1 MAIISEKSFVN
12 GAEKNQRK
20 KTQRPQTA
28 IVAEADFL
36 SRGGDEM
43 QRRKTAFESYKAAR
57 AALQQEQQRRQQEAA
72 ARRVGAQADALQKN
86 YYAYRQ
92 AGAPQAAQDAAYQN
106 YKRALGQQYELDR
119 ANALGQQLDPKQ
131 MQHLTAMRY
140 RDPAQAA
147 AQEAAKNTPAAKN
160 RQWSE
165 EREQKRR
172 EQLSEQEFN
181 RSGAMQEQYGS
192 YDNYLRGVYAGYD
205 EAAAKREAEQAK
217 TSEDLRAESDALQT
231 RLDALSDQ
239 LKTAYQNPSAESYKN
254 LMELQQQW
262 KDVRKQKKEADQRV
276 SEKQRGEKRSAKQ
289 AAQKTAQEKYSGWS
303 EERMQGRLDELN
315 RQINLALARSDGM
328 ADVSALKTERET
340 LEEEKRRVYP
350 TAWQK
355 AGRFLEDAGT
365 AFYEGGNAQAM
376 SGLEMAHNVA
386 ETKVNQG
393 AAWALRD
400 IANSATLHAL
410 GGDRYAEKLRSLAD
424 RLATEYDYTD
434 AQAWQ
439 DEYNRIMNEV
449 SQDHSPVGT
458 WILQQLPSAGAMM
471 GDLMVSTATGGTISP
486 MTAMGIRAG
495 GNAMLDAHNE
505 GATDTQAVLIGLQ
518 NAAVEMLSEK
528 LFGGN
533 PVYDEDVGL
542 VNKAVSK
549 LTKSK
554 TVMRVLDSKA
564 FDFASEGLEEVVAE
578 LLEPTFQS
586 FVLKGTLKG
595 ATNAENI
602 GNAFLGGVFLAA
614 LGDLAGLPG
623 GLTQAKQERQTRY
636 YAKILAEQGAQSENA
651 GVREAA
657 AAVQE
662 KLDYGRTPDMEDIG
676 RVLSAMD
683 DAGETQAA
691 QEAAE
696 AAQSSRAYNQYEKAV
711 EDVQQSRAAYEQAQ
725 RQQAQQGVDLYDED
739 GSLLDV
745 GEGWAEI
752 DPEQYAGRQAAQAEA
767 EMNAAAAE
775 ADDAYLERQAK
786 KHSYDDLTTSYFANG
801 NTTDLSVEEYAG
813 KFQKVYERGQMGV
826 SKEWALAAATGM
838 NRDVAAAAWEAGRKA
853 AQQSGAAQ
861 YSISQNYRQKL
872 RQWNRDGKPQGASFE
887 LGTTGATL
895 QGLGAVESDIYMNGD
910 KIKTILKEHPE
921 ITMQEIERVPEILED
936 PVLILKSKAGR
947 GDNSRLVL
955 FGSVKAQ
962 NGQPMLAVLDLRATE
977 GGFLLDDM
985 QKVNSAYTK
994 KNPASFIQSSEVL
1007 YADEKRTIPLLHR
1020 TGLTIASQRLL
1031 RNGSMGSISYSRE
1044 NVNLKGVPFGEVVQA
1059 EQKGEHNGSNVSDEG
1074 QKRNAGARA
1083 GEQARRMEQAAGGR
1097 SESARRGRERA
1108 AQAKNLSGAWPRV
1121 TNAALLGEG
1130 GTQNTVAVMPAAEIA
1145 KNADAKQAADFF
1157 RTANIKRY
1165 KLVVGQLE
1173 IERDGKTFRADGATL
1188 ADGTVLVRLDSEEF
1202 SAFQLA
1208 KHEVYHI
1215 VAQRNAELAQ
1225 RIRKRLVA
1233 EGKISRAQ
1241 IDSYIE
1247 AYNAIYGDNTDAY
1260 VEEIVA
1266 DAYAGINRT
1275 AYGTNSIRA
1284 EVTMEAGQW
1293 TKKTGSAR
1301 APPESRY
1308 SIEKTEDGRKY
1319 VLVDQQQGRF
1329 IGLSNKEAAKLAK
1342 EIIQEEFSGQT
1353 LPLGEY
1359 SAVTVRRRGGEYG
1372 FDGAKKY
1379 AYDGSRYGDEA
1390 FQAKMRAAANLD
1402 EMLEASE
1409 YIGHSDDRKNH
1420 IFATDGFDY
1429 YKTTFVVGGRAFE
1442 GVFNIGLSDM
1452 GATFYGMTKIEQ
1464 VTDTDSF
1471 VSSRANETR
1480 SDNGDL
1486 PKSKVARNGENV
1498 NGKFSASAEQSD
1510 ERKNTQAEITAQYR
1524 QSVHDILNGTNST
1537 NDALLVGYTPE
1548 VYQKLGMPDL
1558 PFVVGSGHVY
1568 SMAKTADEASAEGKF
1583 HKGVNYHGLGENVVA
1598 DILDF
1603 VKDPVM
1609 VISAKDV
1616 DTNTAPMRSTH
1627 SVVALIDVGTGK
1639 ESMVIPVAITAE
1651 RTVNGM
1657 RMDVNAISSAYE
1669 KNTTGLVNEAIAQ
1682 FNAGENSVFYV
1693 KKGAANLLGAGV
1705 QFPEQLK
1712 AAASSDGIVRKFD
1725 SKINMSVQNVT
1736 ESKQFKNWF
1745 GDWQNHPE
1753 RASKVVNADGTPKVV
1768 YHQTENE
1775 FTVFDVRRNGAGT
1788 SDNETPFGIFLKS
1801 NDKDIGLRGKNQMA
1815 LYANIRNPLPVQNRA
1830 ELKQKLRALSPEYDA
1845 IVREHTAL
1853 DAEYK
1858 QRFEEAK
1865 NNFVRFLTDWKA
1877 AHPGENSRRLYGT
1890 PEFERVFNA
1899 EDTIVEEWGEKANE
1913 LSYRAKE
1920 VLTDALRKAG
1930 YDGII
1935 LANDAGSW
1943 GRSTDAYIALDP
1955 EQIKSATDNVG
1966 TFDRNNPDIR
1976 FSASAE
1982 QSGET
1987 YKGIDLAEDGAAYT
2001 YDFLTAQPDMNVT
2014 TLPEVDAVRGENNRV
2029 DTAKVVQQGMK
2040 NARAVGTERDGKVY
2054 VQNRYTGRTLR
2065 IDANSIRHGLNG
2077 DANRLLTNARL
2088 GAVIG
2093 DVVQNAVP
2101 VNALRNKAKGVA
2113 GTYAMAAYATDS
2125 RGREFAAVVTV
2136 EQRSG
2141 NVAGVELYDVTHAV
2155 SGRQKRSERVGT
2167 KPQGVYPSTNASSK
2181 ITVADFLQIV
2191 NGTHQSILS
2200 QDVLDHFGETK
2211 NPGGYYTG
2219 QAKFATAQQRFRD
2232 ALPERA
2238 AEYVA
2243 RTENA
2248 LVRRLADNLSVPE
2261 AAKRET
2267 LRPIADEIIYD
2278 VLRGGEIDNAKL
2290 NRLFEQ
2296 AWEAGREADTEYY
2309 EQYKDVREKIR
2320 TQRVSISLKD
2330 RADIAD
2336 FGLFRRQTMGT
2347 LRITSD
2353 GLPVDTFYQE
2363 MRDMAPEL
2371 FPASITAPSDQ
2382 LIRLYEVAQSI
2393 RAREKTLE
2401 EAFGAQAESFKTWA
2415 RNDFDE
2421 SVQRLAEGIRIAQ
2434 RYQEA
2439 QERRKE
2445 KLGVPQTAEEAM
2457 ELAKEVKAEKKKFQK
2472 VQSRYLLTDADQK
2485 VVNMLLR
2492 GDTTPEAV
2500 QGRENAEA
2508 ILKTY
2513 EAKADYDLLAL
2524 RLKAWNNNRKQG
2536 MRDQAEDAL
2545 NAAEAEKWVDK
2556 GSGLA
2561 YMRETMERNVRDI
2574 AKKGKVA
2581 DEKAEAFNHEY
2592 FYPVHKNESDRKN
2605 YVVGLQDRIRAL
2617 DLSRKVENGNL
2628 VSESYAVQWLGEAE
2642 FNREY
2647 LAEHPRV
2654 KQRGG
2659 FSYAEWNAAIQ
2670 KFHEENPKLDY
2681 AKIEN
2686 AVRVFRSVY
2695 DQLFEDMNRVR
2706 MENGYE
2712 PVDYMQGYFPHFQEN
2727 DQDGS
2732 LLTRFGRHLGITD
2745 EVTPLPA
2752 TINGLTQTFR
2762 PGIRYMANIQQRL
2775 GYATAYDALQG
2786 FDRYIEV
2793 ASDVI
2798 CHTGDIQ
2805 RLRALAT
2812 QIRYRA
2818 SDEGVRK
2825 QIDKILQDPTL
2836 TPDKANDEV
2845 VKLMEN
2851 ARFALSNFVAELDE
2865 YTNLLAGKKS
2875 RLDRKMEAMCNRK
2888 IYNVAKAFES
2898 RVGANM
2904 VAANIGS
2911 ALTNFIPIT
2920 QAWSQVSSVD
2930 MLQGMWQTL
2939 RNYKT
2944 ADGLDAAST
2953 FINNRSGY
2961 GRLAMSTMD
2970 KVSKKAG
2977 FLMEAVDGF
2986 TTGSVVRAR
2995 YLQNLRL
3002 GMSEVNAMQ
3011 EADQFAAGIM
3021 ADRSK
3026 GSTPTL
3032 YSSRDPIIKLF
3043 TQFQLEVNN
3052 ELSWIFKD
3060 MIPQERKKGVAQL
3073 AKALFKFLIGAWL
3086 YNEVYEAI
3094 VGRRA
3099 ALDPLDILND
3109 SVGDFTG
3116 YQLPNTVQSALSGRW
3131 DFTKEKP
3138 GTYQAIKNLGGNLI
3152 SELPGTQMLT
3162 ALGLDEKWGLEIDSG
3177 RIAVSSA
3184 IPNFGNIEKALL
3196 ASNEDMAPKKK
3207 VQTVV
3212 NELANP
3218 AAYLALP
3225 FGGGQIKKMAQGAQA
3240 VVQGGSYKADNEGR
3254 DILQYPVYNDNPK
3267 DLAKNLAQALL
3278 FGKSATE
3285 EAQGWVES
3293 GFRNLSAK
3301 ETAAYQEM
3309 TAAGADQRDSYT
3321 FVGAMKKLDGKEAK
3335 LTMLF
3340 AYDLPEEG
3348 KTAYYY
3354 NALAD
3359 DTERG
3364 KMDALA
3370 EQGVSHSDYVSFRK
3384 AYFGAYGT
3392 QSVSQERVNAVLDKL
3407 DLPKAKKAAIWRSC
3421 NKDWK
3426 EENNPYK

>member
-276 SEKQRGEKRSAKQ
+276 GEKQRGEKRSAKQ

-340 LEEEKRRVYP
+340 LEEEKRRAYP

-495 GNAMLDAHNE
+495 GNAMLDAHNK

-872 RQWNRDGKPQGASFE
+872 RQWSRDGKPEGASFE

-1498 NGKFSASAEQSD
+1498 NGKFSASAKRSDDWKAEQFEVIQNSNAADDDYHTWIRSASEIKTLSETLADPEWAEYD
-1510 ERKNTQAEITAQYR
+1510 EYDPDYTRQMAEDAIRTGKITVYSSYKIGNGVFVTPSRMEAESYSGDGKVYSKTVNVADVAWIDPTQGQYAPVKTETKVSAEKRYDYTKAFADQIDDWKAGKIAKNDTLIVGPTPDVFR
-1524 QSVHDILNGTNST
+1524 QIGFNALPVTINQTHVDYALNGTKNEEHHIGESMLKQLPR
-1537 NDALLVGYTPE
+1537 AMQTP
-1548 VYQKLGMPDL
+1548 VA
-1558 PFVVGSGHVY
+1558 VI
-1568 SMAKTADEASAEGKF
+1568 ASETQGK
-1583 HKGVNYHGLGENVVA
+1583 
-1598 DILDF
+1598 
-1603 VKDPVM
+1603 
-1609 VISAKDV
+1609 S
-1616 DTNTAPMRSTH
+1616 
-1627 SVVALIDVGTGK
+1627 SVVALLPFIKDAKTVI
-1639 ESMVIPVAITAE
+1639 IPVYVDGFGRQNSVVIDSNAITSIYG
-1651 RTVNGM
+1651 RK
-1657 RMDVNAISSAYE
+1657 NAITKLLTNAIE
-1669 KNTTGLVNEAIAQ
+1669 AHNNGETTL
-1682 FNAGENSVFYV
+1682 FYLDKTKATALYQVARVTMPKMPDANNGFVASIRDADSNV
-1693 KKGAANLLGAGV
+1693 KPKL
-1705 QFPEQLK
+1705 
-1712 AAASSDGIVRKFD
+1712 
-1725 SKINMSVQNVT
+1725 QNVT
-1736 ESKQFKNWF
+1736 ESQQFKRWF

-1753 RASKVVNADGTPKVV
+1753 RASKVVNADGTPKTV
-1768 YHQTENE
+1768 YHGTNAAFNTFQQENGVYFFSE
-1775 FTVFDVRRNGAGT
+1775 SRDYAESMAEERGGT
-1788 SDNETPFGIFLKS
+1788 RVVEAYL
-1801 NDKDIGLRGKNQMA
+1801 
-1815 LYANIRNPLPVQNRA
+1815 NIRNPL
-1830 ELKQKLRALSPEYDA
+1830 Y
-1845 IVREHTAL
+1845 VRMQEGSFT
-1853 DAEYK
+1853 DPT
-1858 QRFEEAK
+1858 QEARYIRQAK
-1865 NNFVRFLTDWKA
+1865 SEGHDGVVFTL
-1877 AHPGENSRRLYGT
+1877 NSG
-1890 PEFERVFNA
+1890 
-1899 EDTIVEEWGEKANE
+1899 NE
-1913 LSYRAKE
+1913 LVDDTFYA
-1920 VLTDALRKAG
+1920 AFA
-1930 YDGII
+1930 
-1935 LANDAGSW
+1935 
-1943 GRSTDAYIALDP
+1943 P

-1976 FSASAE
+1976 YAS
-1982 QSGET
+1982 
-1987 YKGIDLAEDGAAYT
+1987 
-2001 YDFLTAQPDMNVT
+2001 
-2014 TLPEVDAVRGENNRV
+2014 
-2029 DTAKVVQQGMK
+2029 
-2040 NARAVGTERDGKVY
+2040 
-2054 VQNRYTGRTLR
+2054 
-2065 IDANSIRHGLNG
+2065 
-2077 DANRLLTNARL
+2077 
-2088 GAVIG
+2088 
-2093 DVVQNAVP
+2093 
-2101 VNALRNKAKGVA
+2101 
-2113 GTYAMAAYATDS
+2113 
-2125 RGREFAAVVTV
+2125 
-2136 EQRSG
+2136 
-2141 NVAGVELYDVTHAV
+2141 
-2155 SGRQKRSERVGT
+2155 
-2167 KPQGVYPSTNASSK
+2167 
-2181 ITVADFLQIV
+2181 
-2191 NGTHQSILS
+2191 
-2200 QDVLDHFGETK
+2200 
-2211 NPGGYYTG
+2211 
-2219 QAKFATAQQRFRD
+2219 AQQRFRD

-2278 VLRGGEIDNAKL
+2278 VLRGGEMDSQKL
-2290 NRLFEQ
+2290 NQLFEQ
-2296 AWEAGREADTEYY
+2296 AWDAGREADTEYY

-2320 TQRVSISLKD
+2320 TQKLFLSAKD

-2336 FGLFRRQTMGT
+2336 FNLFRKQTFGT
-2347 LRITSD
+2347 LRFSGE
-2353 GLPVDTFYQE
+2353 GLPVDMFYQE

-2382 LIRLYEVAQSI
+2382 LIQLYEVARSI
-2393 RAREKTLE
+2393 RKSEKTLN

-2421 SVQRLAEGIRIAQ
+2421 SVQRLAEGIRIAK

-2472 VQSRYLLTDADQK
+2472 VQSKYLLTDADQK

-2524 RLKAWNNNRKQG
+2524 RLKAWNNTRKQG
-2536 MRDQAEDAL
+2536 LRDQAEDAL

-2561 YMRETMERNVRDI
+2561 YMRETMERNIRDI

-2581 DEKAEAFNHEY
+2581 DEKAEAFNNAY

-2605 YVVGLQDRIRAL
+2605 YIVGLQDRIKAL

-2642 FNREY
+2642 FNRNY

-2670 KFHEENPKLDY
+2670 KFHEENQKLDY

-3240 VVQGGSYKADNEGR
+3240 VIQGGSYKADNEGR